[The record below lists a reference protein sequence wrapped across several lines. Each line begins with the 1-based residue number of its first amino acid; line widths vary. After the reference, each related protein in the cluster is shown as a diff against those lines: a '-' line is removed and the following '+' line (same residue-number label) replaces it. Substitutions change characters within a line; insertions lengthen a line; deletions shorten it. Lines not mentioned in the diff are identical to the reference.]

1 MLGGVVK
8 RIPSGIFTAISAIQL
23 RSIRYI
29 GHTVKVA
36 AFDTSAIVDVHL
48 IWTFVN
54 ALELIAC
61 GQVHIARVLA
71 HLRAINIFVVPGRAA
86 TCAGLVRLNILALL
100 ARGDAESSL
109 VVLAGGA
116 LGPARVRVVVVLARL
131 RALPRLRVP
140 EHRDVALSDHVFAI
154 YNFEI
159 LVVAQIVLTVSVC
172 VPVRSVRTLGSAL
185 LNTALIHVYV

>member
-86 TCAGLVRLNILALL
+86 TRTGLIRFDELVLFAVRDTEFPLIVHAV
-100 ARGDAESSL
+100 GT
-109 VVLAGGA
+109 
-116 LGPARVRVVVVLARL
+116 LGPASVRVVVSRTRL

-140 EHRDVALSDHVFAI
+140 EHRGAALCDYVFAV
-154 YNFEI
+154 YNLEI
-159 LVVAQIVLTVSVC
+159 LVVAQIALTVSVC
-172 VPVRSVRTLGSAL
+172 VPVRSTRTLGSVL
-185 LNTALIHVYV
+185 LNTTLIYVRV